1 MTDGSAPGT
10 SPVRDDPLLPNAR
23 TLGKGLAMLRIF
35 MGVVLFANGVAKLFE
50 FRRIEAGPYVANLI
64 DKGAARSIL
73 QSGVEG
79 QQDRSIPGLRPV
91 MQLMVDNWGIVGWAL
106 TATELVVG
114 GMLIVGA
121 LTRLVALIGL
131 GQALFLALV
140 FATRN
145 RWAFEQPHEYV
156 PLIILAIVPSG
167 RVWGLD
173 GKLLRRHGTN
183 VGASRVALLSLRG
196 GQPMVAQPR
205 SGRPF
210 RKALVAGPAEYAAGG
225 RHAQLSAIVDR

>member
-1 MTDGSAPGT
+1 MTKDHTT
-10 SPVRDDPLLPNAR
+10 STSGVQDDALLPSAR
-23 TLGKGLAMLRIF
+23 TLGKGLAVLRIF

-50 FRRIEAGPYVANLI
+50 FRRIEVGPYAANLI

-73 QSGVEG
+73 RNGFEG
-79 QQDRSIPGLRPV
+79 EQERSIPGLRPV
-91 MQLMVDNWGIVGWAL
+91 LELMVDNWGFFGWAT
-106 TATELVVG
+106 TAMELVVG
-114 GMLIVGA
+114 GLLIAGA

-156 PLIILAIVPSG
+156 PLVILAIVPSG

-173 GKLLRRHGTN
+173 AKLLRQRRTG
-183 VGASRVALLSLRG
+183 VGGLRG
-196 GQPMVAQPR
+196 WP
-205 SGRPF
+205 S
-210 RKALVAGPAEYAAGG
+210 
-225 RHAQLSAIVDR
+225 

>member
-1 MTDGSAPGT
+1 MTTDHSAT
-10 SPVRDDPLLPNAR
+10 STSAVRDDTLLPSAR
-23 TLGKGLAMLRIF
+23 TLGKGLAVLRIF

-50 FRRIEAGPYVANLI
+50 FRRIEVGPYAANLI

-73 QSGVEG
+73 QNGVEG
-79 QQDRSIPGLRPV
+79 EQVRSIPGLRPV
-91 MQLMVDNWGIVGWAL
+91 MQLMVDNWGLVGWAL
-106 TATELVVG
+106 TAMELVVG
-114 GMLIVGA
+114 GLLVVGA
-121 LTRLVALIGL
+121 LTRLVALMGL

-173 GKLLRRHGTN
+173 GRLLRRRGTD
-183 VGASRVALLSLRG
+183 VGELRG
-196 GQPMVAQPR
+196 WP
-205 SGRPF
+205 S
-210 RKALVAGPAEYAAGG
+210 
-225 RHAQLSAIVDR
+225 

>member
-1 MTDGSAPGT
+1 MTTDDSSMIDSRRTTDPVLPSAG
-10 SPVRDDPLLPNAR
+10 
-23 TLGKGLAMLRIF
+23 TLGKGLAVLRIF

-50 FRRIEAGPYVANLI
+50 FRTIEVGPYVANLI
-64 DKGAARSIL
+64 DKEAARSIL
-73 QSGVEG
+73 RNGFEG
-79 QQDRSIPGLRPV
+79 EQERSIPGLRPV
-91 MQLMVDNWGIVGWAL
+91 MEFVVDNWGIFGWAI
-106 TATELVVG
+106 TVMELVVG
-114 GMLIVGA
+114 GLLIVGA

-173 GKLLRRHGTN
+173 GKLLRRRGTDP
-183 VGASRVALLSLRG
+183 GELRG
-196 GQPMVAQPR
+196 W
-205 SGRPF
+205 PF
-210 RKALVAGPAEYAAGG
+210 
-225 RHAQLSAIVDR
+225 